1 MTEPLL
7 ALFARDG
14 YARVEPPVLQPA
26 DVFLDL
32 SGEEMRRRLFVTEGA
47 DGQELCLRP
56 EYTIPVCRQYLAQH
70 DVGAMAAFSYAGAV
84 FRLRSGETGEFA
96 QAGIES
102 IGRTD
107 AEAADA
113 EVLSLAIEAA
123 ALMGLTTPS
132 ISIGDMDILDRLV
145 DQLGLDAST
154 KRRLTRRIVRGKGL
168 PKFDA
173 APARAAADASDNY
186 SGLLAAI
193 NGKNEKAAHAFVED
207 VLAIAGIS
215 RVGGRTAGEIAERF
229 LRRAAR
235 RSGAIGDEARAVL
248 ERYLAI
254 NGDPDTVALAV
265 RGLATEAKLDLD
277 QVVDA
282 FEART
287 GFMAARDINVGE
299 LVFSASFARNLDY
312 YTGFIFEMTDRR
324 YPGRPV
330 AGGGR
335 YDGLISRLGASR
347 PIPAVGC
354 SLWLERFDGG
364 GP

>member
-14 YARVEPPVLQPA
+14 YVRVEPPVLQPA

-32 SGEEMRRRLFVTEGA
+32 SGEDMRRRLFVTEGA

-56 EYTIPVCRQYLAQH
+56 EYTIPVCRQYLVQH
-70 DVGAMAAFSYAGAV
+70 DVGATAAFSYAGPV

-102 IGRTD
+102 IGRID
-107 AEAADA
+107 VDAADA

-132 ISIGDMDILDRLV
+132 ISIGDMAILDRLV

-168 PKFDA
+168 PKFHVA
-173 APARAAADASDNY
+173 APASDANGDY
-186 SGLLAAI
+186 AGLLAAI
-193 NGKNEKAAHAFVED
+193 DGKNEKAAHAFVED

-229 LRRAAR
+229 LKRAAR

-265 RGLATEAKLDLD
+265 RGLATETKLDLD

-312 YTGFIFEMTDRR
+312 YTGFIFEMVDRR
-324 YPGRPV
+324 HPDHPV

-335 YDGLISRLGASR
+335 YDGLIARLGASR

-364 GP
+364 GK